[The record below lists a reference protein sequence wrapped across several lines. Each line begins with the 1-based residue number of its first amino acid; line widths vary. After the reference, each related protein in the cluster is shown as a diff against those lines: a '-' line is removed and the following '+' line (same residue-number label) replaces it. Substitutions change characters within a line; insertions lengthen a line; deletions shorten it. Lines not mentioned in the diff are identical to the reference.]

1 VSKLVIREIHWPG
14 RNGVLNEEWFV
25 VENVSDKPF
34 STNGC
39 ALGVGRGSG
48 RLRPLGT
55 IDPGFTLQPGEKM
68 RVVTGNP
75 GKKAHGKPPESDD
88 LKNYHLFQGDLL
100 LAGPGA
106 VVGLV
111 LKQHE
116 VVRATFDPKSTGGV
130 VATSS

>member
-1 VSKLVIREIHWPG
+1 MTQLVIREIRSPG
-14 RNGVLNEEWFV
+14 GKGLLNEEWFV
-25 VENVSDKPF
+25 LENTGDKPF
-34 STNGC
+34 STNGVS
-39 ALGVGRGSG
+39 LGVGRGNG
-48 RLRPLGT
+48 RLRVLGT

-75 GKKAHGKPPESDD
+75 GKKSHGKAPEDET
-88 LKNYHLFQGDLL
+88 KNYHLFQGDFL

-116 VVRATFDPKSTGGV
+116 VVRAIFDPKAAGGV
-130 VATSS
+130 AAI